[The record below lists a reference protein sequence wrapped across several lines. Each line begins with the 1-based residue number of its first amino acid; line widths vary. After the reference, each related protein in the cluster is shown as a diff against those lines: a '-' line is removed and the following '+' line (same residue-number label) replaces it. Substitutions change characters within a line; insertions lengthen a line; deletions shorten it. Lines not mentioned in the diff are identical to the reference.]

1 MPEPQPLSP
10 AKMKVCYIFL
20 ALGAVTLAFGLYM
33 GFMKDGGSVVVF
45 VLLGGSIALF
55 ALALLP
61 HAKLYTYRIF
71 NSATAE
77 PQPEAKTEPQPKAKA
92 EPEAEGKTEPQPE
105 AKIEPQPKATAE
117 PQPKAT
123 AEPQPKATAEPQP
136 EATAEPQPEAKAESQ
151 PEAKI
156 EVATLMNTT
165 LGELLLATLIKDPEI
180 AGRIVAQAIRQAEA
194 PSRPR
199 LQ

>member
-117 PQPKAT
+117 PQP
-123 AEPQPKATAEPQP
+123 

>member
-117 PQPKAT
+117 PQS
-123 AEPQPKATAEPQP
+123 KATAEPQP